1 MQDLVSPNGTCML
14 APAGIPPSNQL
25 FASGASVSWIT
36 DKEGLKILTV
46 PRNRQANLWAPLTV
60 FSGPLWL
67 LIFCTSLLVG
77 FVLWLFDQ
85 RARTLLK
92 PPPKAR
98 RPKTAAGRH
107 GRLGLAGLFRG
118 RQHARSKGETP
129 LGWQDAPAT
138 RIVNGGVVKEA
149 LVTKEDRA
157 GQQEQNG
164 FIDATGAAAPALAA
178 VDGHAAAEEG
188 ARRSASCLGWLGVRE
203 GEEKA
208 AVNNLKSNLT
218 QSLLRLSD
226 IGDAPSAESLP
237 SRVVLWAYG
246 LLLLILIAIYTA
258 NSAALLTARI
268 NSDIRGLPDLKGKAV
283 GVWDESIPRVSALGV
298 AAIPLPW
305 ENDKDE
311 EQMLDMLRSGQLQ
324 ALITTASFANW
335 VASTQCE
342 FETVGDQFAM
352 TDYGIGYA
360 SKLSPVLRQSLDR
373 RIAAIIDEG
382 IIEGI
387 YDVTVKKQGGGCGDA
402 QSGGSSLTQVTP
414 EQVGGAAGLLTS
426 AVAGKLVCRAER
438 RPG

>member
-1 MQDLVSPNGTCML
+1 
-14 APAGIPPSNQL
+14 
-25 FASGASVSWIT
+25 
-36 DKEGLKILTV
+36 
-46 PRNRQANLWAPLTV
+46 
-60 FSGPLWL
+60 
-67 LIFCTSLLVG
+67 LLVG

-208 AVNNLKSNLT
+208 AVNNLSKWPHTHGMEVPLAGVRA
-218 QSLLRLSD
+218 SLNGTGS
-226 IGDAPSAESLP
+226 GVTSSVSHFESLVQTCD
-237 SRVVLWAYG
+237 SLSG
-246 LLLLILIAIYTA
+246 
-258 NSAALLTARI
+258 
-268 NSDIRGLPDLKGKAV
+268 
-283 GVWDESIPRVSALGV
+283 ELGCFC
-298 AAIPLPW
+298 P
-305 ENDKDE
+305 
-311 EQMLDMLRSGQLQ
+311 
-324 ALITTASFANW
+324 T
-335 VASTQCE
+335 
-342 FETVGDQFAM
+342 
-352 TDYGIGYA
+352 
-360 SKLSPVLRQSLDR
+360 LS
-373 RIAAIIDEG
+373 
-382 IIEGI
+382 
-387 YDVTVKKQGGGCGDA
+387 
-402 QSGGSSLTQVTP
+402 
-414 EQVGGAAGLLTS
+414 
-426 AVAGKLVCRAER
+426 
-438 RPG
+438 